1 MATLKEHVKQ
11 LAQTDPDQFA
21 AFEAELGRAGLYSHF
36 YRSVL
41 AHDNYNLKKMR
52 AQLVP
57 ILKKFFPFEDHHFA
71 TNTIPA
77 IAQPSLQS

>member
-1 MATLKEHVKQ
+1 MPTLKEHVKQ
-11 LAQTDPDQFA
+11 LAQTEPEKFA
-21 AFEAELGRAGLYSHF
+21 EFEAELGRAGLYSHF

-41 AHDNYNLKKMR
+41 AHDTYNLKKMR

-57 ILKKFFPFEDHHFA
+57 ILKDFFPFEDHHFA

-77 IAQPSLQS
+77 LPEPVLQ